1 MKLPLD
7 PELLDFARSLRHKQT
22 DAEKL
27 LWTLMRNRQLLGLK
41 FRRQRSIGPY
51 VLDFYCHERK
61 LCIELDGGQHYT
73 SEGVHQDE
81 QRKVFPESRGIRTL
95 RFSNLDVLK
104 NLEGVLLAIAADV
117 ASLTPALSRRE
128 RGQEPE

>member
-7 PELLDFARSLRHKQT
+7 PELLDFARSLRRKQT
-22 DAEKL
+22 GAEKI
-27 LWTLMRNRQLLGLK
+27 LWSILRNHQLFALK
-41 FRRQRSIGPY
+41 FRRQHSMGPY

-81 QRKVFPESRGIRTL
+81 QRKAFLESRGIRTL
-95 RFSNLDVLK
+95 RFSNLDVQQ
-104 NLEGVLLAIAADV
+104 NIEGVLLTIAADV